1 MAQTA
6 EKLIIEIDV
15 KDSEKAKKAL
25 KDIEVG
31 FEKVGKKGKKEVGRL
46 RLETEGLRRSLGQ
59 VRNNLL
65 LVAFATEGLRR
76 TLGGFVQAT
85 AQLET
90 FEARLKSLSGSAEV
104 AKAQMAGFMDL
115 AASTPFTVQEIVE
128 GGVALEAFGANAEAL
143 LPTLANVAA
152 FMGERIPYRLCIW

>member
-128 GGVALEAFGANAEAL
+128 GVWL
-143 LPTLANVAA
+143 
-152 FMGERIPYRLCIW
+152 